1 MGYREVPMGYREV
14 PMGYREA
21 PMGYREV
28 PMGYGEVNCDRI
40 EREFPSKCL
49 LGPGWQ
55 NAFPFRFV

>member
-1 MGYREVPMGYREV
+1 MGYREVAMGYREV
-14 PMGYREA
+14 R
-21 PMGYREV
+21 MGYREV